1 MSSAGRGGAAGPASL
16 GRDSI
21 DGEGRPSGVFVPAF
35 GSESMTAAAVGV
47 AARDAYDVVVV
58 GGGPAGATAA
68 RELALA
74 GRSVLLLDR
83 DGRTKPCGGAI
94 PTRLIADFDIPPHL
108 MRARIASA
116 RMVAPSGASV
126 DMAIDGGFVGMVDR
140 DTFDPF
146 LRRRAATGGAE
157 VLSATFRQA
166 GRAGDGRLAVTFRCR
181 DSAAGEQTVHARLV
195 IGADGANSQ
204 VRRQLFGPEKRP
216 PFVFAYHEIV
226 RSPPPSDGVDPAR
239 CDVFYQGR
247 ISPDFYGWVFPHGET
262 TSVGVGSAVKGFDF
276 RAATRLLREASGL
289 GAAETLREE
298 GAALPLKPLKRWD
311 NGRDAVLVGDA
322 AGVVA
327 PSSGEG
333 IYYAMLCGQ
342 LAASAADAFLATG
355 DVKALAEV
363 RRRFM
368 RAHGKIFAVLGFLQ
382 AFWYR
387 SDRRRERFVALCADR
402 DIQRLVWDS
411 YLHKRL
417 GRADPMAYVRVFL
430 KDLGDMA
437 RLAWPGRWRWR

>member
-1 MSSAGRGGAAGPASL
+1 MSGEAAQRS
-16 GRDSI
+16 
-21 DGEGRPSGVFVPAF
+21 
-35 GSESMTAAAVGV
+35 
-47 AARDAYDVVVV
+47 YDVVVV

-68 RELALA
+68 GDLAAA
-74 GRSVLLLDR
+74 GHAVLLLDR

-94 PTRLIADFDIPPHL
+94 PTRLIEDFDVPPDL
-108 MRARIASA
+108 LRARISSA

-126 DMAIDGGFVGMVDR
+126 DMAISGGFVGMVDR
-140 DTFDPF
+140 DAFDPF
-146 LRRRAATGGAE
+146 LRQRAGERGAD
-157 VLSATFRQA
+157 VLAATFRAARPHACGGHEIAFRRRDCA
-166 GRAGDGRLAVTFRCR
+166 GPDEVVR
-181 DSAAGEQTVHARLV
+181 ARLV
-195 IGADGANSQ
+195 IGADGANSL
-204 VRRQLFGPEKRP
+204 VRRQLFGAEKRP
-216 PFVFAYHEIV
+216 PYVFAYHEIV
-226 RSPPPSDGVDPAR
+226 RSPAADRPGVDPAR
-239 CDVFYQGR
+239 CDVYYQGQ

-276 RAATRLLREASGL
+276 RAATRLLRSASGL
-289 GAAETLREE
+289 GDAETLREE

-311 NGRDAVLVGDA
+311 NGRDALLLGDA

-342 LAASAADAFLATG
+342 LGASAAHAFLATG
-355 DVKALAEV
+355 DSRALVQA

-368 RAHGKIFAVLGFLQ
+368 RKHGRIFAVLGFLQ
-382 AFWYR
+382 FFWYR
-387 SDRRRERFVALCADR
+387 SDKRRERFVALCADR

-417 GRADPMAYVRVFL
+417 GFGDPLAYVRVLF

-437 RLAWPGRWRWR
+437 RLVWPGRWRWR